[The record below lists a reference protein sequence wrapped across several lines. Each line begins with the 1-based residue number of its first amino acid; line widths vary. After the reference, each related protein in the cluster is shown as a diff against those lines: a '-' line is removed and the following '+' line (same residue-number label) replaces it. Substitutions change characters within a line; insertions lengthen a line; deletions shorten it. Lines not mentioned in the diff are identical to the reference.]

1 MHDIKEADNQL
12 ENSAQET
19 NVTNS
24 YRELKENSVHHT
36 DAANIQLEVKKY
48 YKVEEN
54 SVSKKTVRIT
64 LN

>member
-24 YRELKENSVHHT
+24 YREENSVHHT

-54 SVSKKTVRIT
+54 SVSKKIVRIT
-64 LN
+64 LK

>member
-1 MHDIKEADNQL
+1 MHDIKVADNQL

-36 DAANIQLEVKKY
+36 DATNIQLEVKKY
-48 YKVEEN
+48 
-54 SVSKKTVRIT
+54 
-64 LN
+64 

>member
-1 MHDIKEADNQL
+1 MHDIKVADNQL

-36 DAANIQLEVKKY
+36 DAANIQIEVKKY
-48 YKVEEN
+48 
-54 SVSKKTVRIT
+54 
-64 LN
+64 